1 MPFLKEQ
8 MSRRSVLKLGF
19 GVVASA
25 TGLSALAGCGS
36 STPGSAVGSSGPV
49 TLNLMTW
56 GGDAD
61 AKTAFSTIKN
71 LYPDA
76 LKNISLKVTVPG
88 ANDADVAKA
97 LRLALSARSNIPDL
111 VQLNRTQLSE
121 FATSGAL
128 MDLTDFINPVKN
140 DLFNGALQLATYQG
154 KIMAIPFQ
162 IKSKIFF
169 YRHDLF
175 EQAGISLSDLSTTE
189 GYIAA
194 GKKFHAHFPDK
205 YIINLGTQPQQYI
218 LGEFL
223 SAYPDVHIYD
233 QGRQSFQLT
242 TNPAFTEVFTFL
254 KQIKDAGIA
263 LPIDDFSNDWAQ
275 AFKNEKIGGVLIGN
289 WMKEFLPQY
298 ATVAQT
304 GKWAVSLWPKFSP
317 SLSVNESLGSEA
329 GGSIYVIPAGAK
341 NPDAAKIYMQHYLL
355 DRRGSVGQWEAVG
368 VVTPLL
374 KSAQQDVMDVV
385 NKDVK
390 PNNVST
396 SDWALQAQ
404 NFFGRSYQELEFSSF
419 DTVRV
424 FDYDPAATNE
434 IAILLQALENVLS
447 GSASVASALQQAQND
462 MQSQIGNPY
471 NS

>member
-1 MPFLKEQ
+1 MPFFEEQ
-8 MSRRSVLKLGF
+8 VSRRSALKLGL
-19 GVVASA
+19 GIAAGA

-36 STPGSAVGSSGPV
+36 STPASPGASSGPV

-56 GGDAD
+56 GGDSD
-61 AKTAFSTIKN
+61 AKKAFSTIKA

-88 ANDADVAKA
+88 ANDSDVAKA
-97 LRLALSARSNIPDL
+97 FRLALSAKSNIPDL
-111 VQLNRTQLSE
+111 IQLNRTQLSE

-128 MDLTDFINPVKN
+128 LDLTSFMNPVKN
-140 DLFNGALQLATYQG
+140 DLFSGAFQLATYQD
-154 KIMAIPFQ
+154 KVVAIPFQ
-162 IKSKIFF
+162 VKSKLFF
-169 YRHDLF
+169 YRRDLF
-175 EQAGISLSDLSTTE
+175 EQAGITPSDLNTTA

-205 YIINLGTQPQQYI
+205 YLINLGTQPQQYI

-223 SAYPDVHIYD
+223 SAYPNVHIYD
-233 QGRQSFQLT
+233 QGSQAFQLT
-242 TNPAFTEVFTFL
+242 TNPAFTEIFTFL
-254 KQIKDAGIA
+254 KEIKDAGIA

-275 AFKNEKIGGVLIGN
+275 AFKNEQIGALLISN
-289 WMKEFLPQY
+289 WMKQFLPQY

-317 SLSVNESLGSEA
+317 SLSADESLGSEA
-329 GGSIYVIPAGAK
+329 GGSIYVIPAGAR
-341 NPDAAKIYMQHYLL
+341 NPEAAMEYMQHYLL
-355 DRRGSVGQWEAVG
+355 DRKGSVAQWEAIG
-368 VVTPLL
+368 SVTPLL

-385 NKDVK
+385 TKNVK
-390 PNNVST
+390 PANISDA
-396 SDWALQAQ
+396 DWALQAQ
-404 NFFGRSYQELEFSSF
+404 NFFGSSYQQLEFSSF

-434 IAILLQALENVLS
+434 IAILLQALDNVLA
-447 GSASVASALQQAQND
+447 GKASVAGALQQAQSD

-471 NS
+471 SS